1 MLNMSWRMQP
11 PVMGESSE
19 DGERFLPH
27 AVSIEL
33 VTERLRLRPFQDA
46 DLEGFV
52 AYRSDP
58 EVARYQSWSPTY
70 SMAHAELFLSSQRG
84 LAFGEPESGCSSR
97 SSTGPRRR
105 SMGWRRRQ

>member
-1 MLNMSWRMQP
+1 MQP

-33 VTERLRLRPFQDA
+33 VTERLRLRPFEAA
-46 DLEGFV
+46 DLEAFV

-70 SMAHAELFLSSQRG
+70 SMAHAEVFLSSQRG
-84 LAFGEPESGCSSR
+84 LAFGEPGEWLQLAIFDR
-97 SSTGPRRR
+97 ATGR
-105 SMGWRRRQ
+105 SMGRRRQ